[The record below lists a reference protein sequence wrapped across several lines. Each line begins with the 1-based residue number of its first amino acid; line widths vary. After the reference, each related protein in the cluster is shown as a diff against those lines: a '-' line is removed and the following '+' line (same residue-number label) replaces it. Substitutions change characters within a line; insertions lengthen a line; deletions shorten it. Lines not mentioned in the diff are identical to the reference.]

1 MLVRVVD
8 RCRVVIHRQVEAE
21 APYFLF
27 GDSAG
32 TGDVRPSPSQLPNG
46 NYELTSCLGGKVVFT
61 QSCSCPKGM
70 KGKNGCMISEDLVC
84 SHMLHDV

>member
-1 MLVRVVD
+1 VLVRVVD
-8 RCRVVIHRQVEAE
+8 RRRVVIHRQVEAE
-21 APYFLF
+21 APFFLF

-46 NYELTSCLGGKVVFT
+46 NNELTSSLGGKVVFT

-70 KGKNGCMISEDLVC
+70 KGKKGCMKK
-84 SHMLHDV
+84 